1 MSASQEDI
9 GKRFGG
15 VVRLYGPEAWS
26 RIRNAR
32 AMVIGIGG
40 VGSWGAE
47 MLARSGVGTLHL
59 VDLDDVCESN
69 INRQIHALQST
80 IGQSKVSVMANRI
93 REIAPDCNVVEHH
106 EFFTQRNADQLVNE
120 DIDIVFDAIDSMRH
134 KIVLLKRCRWMKIP
148 LIVSGGAGGR
158 KDPTRV
164 KVEDMS
170 RTRNDKLLQK
180 IRKDL
185 RSKHN
190 FPRDTKK
197 KFGVTCVYSDEL
209 ASLPY
214 DVDGS
219 CGVKQGESLRLDC
232 ESGFG
237 TAGYVTSVFGI
248 VAASWMVERIAKGL
262 PEKRRME

>member
-1 MSASQEDI
+1 MAESEDT

-15 VVRLYGPEAWS
+15 IVRLHGPEAWD
-26 RIRNAR
+26 RIRKAR
-32 AMVIGIGG
+32 VMVIGIGG
-40 VGSWGAE
+40 VGSWAAE
-47 MLARSGVGTLHL
+47 MLARSGIGTLHL

-80 IGQSKVSVMANRI
+80 IGKSKVSTMAARI
-93 REIAPDCNVVEHH
+93 REIAPECNVIEHH
-106 EFFTQRNADQLVNE
+106 EFFTQRNAEQLINE

-148 LIVSGGAGGR
+148 LMVSGGAGGR

-180 IRKDL
+180 IRKEL
-185 RSKHN
+185 RTQHK

-197 KFGVTCVYSDEL
+197 KFGVPCVYSDEL
-209 ASLPY
+209 ANLPF
-214 DVDGS
+214 DADGS
-219 CGVKQGESLRLDC
+219 CGVKEGESLRLDC

-237 TAGYVTSVFGI
+237 TAGYVTSAFGI
-248 VAASWMVERIAKGL
+248 VAAGWIVDRIAKGL
-262 PEKRRME
+262 PAKRQD